1 MHMANITNYRPGEPW
16 AGGHAGQD
24 PIDQLFRG
32 FFVRPLSLD
41 PQNWAQAAPVR
52 VDVTENE
59 TEYRLVAEIPGVRK
73 EDINVSI
80 NGSEVTISA
89 EVKNEKEAR
98 EGERTLRTERFY
110 GKVSRTLVLE
120 YPIDEAGAQARY
132 VDGVLELT
140 LPKSQAAMP
149 KRITIN

>member
-1 MHMANITNYRPGEPW
+1 MANITNYRPSEPW
-16 AGGHAGQD
+16 AGHSGMQD

-52 VDVTENE
+52 MDVSETENA
-59 TEYRLVAEIPGVRK
+59 YRLIAEIPGVRK
-73 EDINVSI
+73 EEINVSI
-80 NGSEVTISA
+80 NGGEVTIAA

-98 EGERTLRTERFY
+98 EGERTLRSERYY
-110 GKVSRTLVLE
+110 GKVSRTVVLE
-120 YPIDEAGAQARY
+120 YPVDEAGAEARY

-140 LPKSQAAMP
+140 LPKSQSAMP
-149 KRITIN
+149 KRITVN

>member
-1 MHMANITNYRPGEPW
+1 MTMASVTNYRGAEAR
-16 AGGHAGQD
+16 AGQNGTQD

-41 PQNWAQAAPVR
+41 TQTWGQMTPIR
-52 VDVTENE
+52 VDVSENE
-59 TEYRLVAEIPGVRK
+59 NAYRLHAEIPGVRK

-80 NGSEVTISA
+80 NGGEVTIAA

-98 EGERTLRTERFY
+98 EGERTLRSERFY
-110 GKVSRTLVLE
+110 GRVARTIVLE
-120 YPIDEAGAQARY
+120 YPIEEAGAEARY
-132 VDGVLELT
+132 IDGVLELT

-149 KRITIN
+149 KRITVN

>member
-1 MHMANITNYRPGEPW
+1 MANSPNHSPAEQW
-16 AGGHAGQD
+16 AGQNGMQD

-52 VDVTENE
+52 VDVSENE
-59 TEYRLVAEIPGVRK
+59 REYRLMAEIPGVRK

-80 NGSEVTISA
+80 NGGEVTISA

-98 EGERTLRTERFY
+98 EGERTLRSERFY

-120 YPIDEAGAQARY
+120 YPVEEAGTEARY
-132 VDGVLELT
+132 IDGVLELT

-149 KRITIN
+149 KRITVN